1 MTEGPHINNAADTRR
16 RRAPVLPGLASAG
29 GALLCAVALACNNP
43 TPDLRPPPFGPDT
56 NHPEAVRLFF
66 PSGMT
71 VYKPTGHLLVVNGNF
86 DHAFDGGTI
95 VSFDPARD
103 FQPYFSYYDSS
114 GALPA
119 TQLLPVIA
127 PLVRGVAMVGNYG
140 GPLEVYADPASGRVR
155 AFTASRDGNAVHSVQ
170 LDPATGVLSCKGGG
184 PTDIDCRRG
193 VFDTFGAV
201 CPAGL
206 CPPGPTTLSLEGP
219 YGLAV
224 GDAAL
229 PGATTPPN
237 NVLFVSALIPHIDAI
252 LNNTLYM
259 RSQFAAVTL
268 DSAAPSL
275 FYAANAS
282 SETVANGI
290 GAGPIV
296 FDKARRRLILGGCYT
311 RTASANGSA
320 LSSYKCT
327 SSSANLL
334 RFVSVDE
341 GPDANVQAVDIAAVI
356 RSLETTGLALGGV
369 DPSDPNQIPQRL
381 YAALRNPDLLVE
393 MDLPA
398 TPGQFVTV
406 LRATALPVAPAGL
419 AVLPRPAT
427 GSGPPPPPD
436 LIAVAAEAS
445 GNVTIY
451 DTGSG
456 QVVANLEGLGKLPYT
471 LTVLQP
477 QPADTAAA
485 GANLADPRAHL
496 AATVFDG
503 CALALIDV
511 PYQRPWKSALRAIL
525 GSCP

>member
-1 MTEGPHINNAADTRR
+1 MPEDNHINAANPRR
-16 RRAPVLPGLASAG
+16 RRAAALPGLPSAG
-29 GALLCAVALACNNP
+29 GALLCAAALACNNP

-56 NHPEAVRLFF
+56 SHPQAARLFF
-66 PSGMT
+66 PSGMN
-71 VYKPTGHLLVVNGNF
+71 VYAPTGHLLVVNGNF

-95 VSFDPARD
+95 VSFDPAKD

-119 TQLLPVIA
+119 TQLVPVIT
-127 PLVRGVAMVGNYG
+127 PLIRGVAMVGNYG
-140 GPLEVYADPASGRVR
+140 GPLVIYADPGGGRVR
-155 AFTASRDGNAVHSVQ
+155 AFTASRDGNAVDAVQ
-170 LDPATGVLSCKGGG
+170 LDPATGALSCKGGG
-184 PTDIDCRRG
+184 PTDIDCRSG
-193 VFDTFGAV
+193 VFDTFNAV

-206 CPPGPTTLSLEGP
+206 CPPGANNLSLEGP
-219 YGLAV
+219 FGLAI

-229 PGATTPPN
+229 PGSTTPG

-252 LNNTLYM
+252 LNSTLYT
-259 RSQFAAVTL
+259 RSQFAAVSL
-268 DSAAPSL
+268 DAAVPTL

-311 RTASANGSA
+311 RSASASGSA
-320 LSSYKCT
+320 LSSFKCNST
-327 SSSANLL
+327 ANLL

-341 GPDANVQAVDIAAVI
+341 GPDANVQVVDLAALI
-356 RSLETTGLALGGV
+356 RSYETTGLALGAV
-369 DPSDPNQIPQRL
+369 DPNDPNLVPRRL

-398 TPGQFVTV
+398 DPTQLVTI

-419 AVLPRPAT
+419 AVLPRPPT
-427 GSGPPPPPD
+427 GSGTPAPPD

-456 QVVANLEGLGKLPYT
+456 QVVANLEGLGKQPYT

-485 GANLADPRAHL
+485 GANPADPRAHL

-503 CALALIDV
+503 CAIALIDV
-511 PYQRPWKSALRAIL
+511 PYQRPWKSSLRAIL